1 MRMTTALIPT
11 LRDIPADAAIP
22 SHQLLLKAGYILR
35 TAAGLYNYLPLGH
48 RVLAKVEAIV
58 REEMD
63 RFGGQEVL
71 MPILQ
76 PAELWEESGRW
87 EVYGEELMRI
97 RDRHERQFCLGPT
110 HEEVITDLV
119 RQTIGSYKALPLRLY
134 QIQNKYRDERR
145 PRFGLMRGREFVMKD
160 LYSFDLDEAGLDQAY
175 EDMYEAYTAVF
186 SRCGLTFKPVLAD
199 SGQIGGGYTHEFNVL
214 ADNGESVLAICPSC
228 DYAANQEI
236 AEVTS
241 EPVTYAED
249 DAAYEEVYTPD
260 AKTIDAVGAFLDL
273 PAEQCVKTMM
283 FEADGDLICVL
294 TLGNDEVNDIKVQ
307 KIHPCDQLTLADPEK
322 IHDRLGADPGSLGPV
337 GMPEDIPIYADQA
350 LKGARG
356 VVVGA
361 NENAYHY
368 IHVDLERDANISA
381 YGDLRLLVEGDRCPV
396 CGEKLQFTR
405 GIEVGQIFKLG
416 TKYSET
422 MGATVLDENGKAR
435 PLIMGCYGIGVSR
448 TVAAAVEQHHDDRGI
463 IWPKALTPYQVHLIA
478 VNMKNAEIAQM
489 AEAAYKALTEAGIE
503 VLFDDRKER
512 AGVKFNDA
520 DLIGI
525 PVQLIVGKGS
535 VENGEIEW
543 KDRRSGEKQTLQ
555 PADLVTAVQAFY
567 EMK

>member
-1 MRMTTALIPT
+1 MRMTNALIPT
-11 LRDIPADAAIP
+11 LRDVPADAAVP
-22 SHQLLLKAGYILR
+22 SHQLLLKGGYILR

-97 RDRHERQFCLGPT
+97 KDRHDRQFCLGPT

-134 QIQNKYRDERR
+134 QMQNKYRDERR

-160 LYSFDLDEAGLDQAY
+160 LYSFDLDEAGLDAAY
-175 EDMYEAYTAVF
+175 EDMYQAYTNVF
-186 SRCGLTFKPVLAD
+186 NRCGLTFRPVLAD
-199 SGQIGGGYTHEFNVL
+199 AGQIGGGYTHEFNVL
-214 ADNGESVLAICPSC
+214 AENGESVLAICPDC

-236 AEVTS
+236 AEVKAS
-241 EPVTYAED
+241 PVTYPADE
-249 DAAYEEVYTPD
+249 AALEKVHTPD
-260 AKTIDAVGAFLDL
+260 AKTIDAVAAFLQVD
-273 PAEQCVKTMM
+273 EKQCAKTMM

-294 TLGNDEVNDIKVQ
+294 TLGNDEVNEVKIQ
-307 KIHPCDQLTLADPEK
+307 KIHPCDQLVLADQAT
-322 IHDRLGADPGSLGPV
+322 IRARLGADPGSLGPV
-337 GMPEDIPIYADQA
+337 GIPEDIPIYADQA
-350 LKGARG
+350 LKGG
-356 VVVGA
+356 QGLVVGA
-361 NENAYHY
+361 NENDYHY
-368 IHVDLERDANISA
+368 THVNLDRDAKIAA
-381 YGDLRLLVEGDRCPV
+381 YGDLRMVVEGDACPV
-396 CGEKLQFTR
+396 CGAQLTFTR

-416 TKYSET
+416 TKYSEA

-448 TVAAAVEQHHDDRGI
+448 TVAAAVEQHHDGRGI
-463 IWPKALTPYQVHLIA
+463 IWPKSLAPYQVHLIA
-478 VNMKNAEIAQM
+478 VNMKDESLAAIAEKTYQ
-489 AEAAYKALTEAGIE
+489 ALIEAGLE

-525 PVQLIVGKGS
+525 PLQLIIGKGA

-543 KDRRSGEKQTLQ
+543 KDRRTGEKQMVQ
-555 PADLVTAVQAFY
+555 PTALIQAVKAFY
-567 EMK
+567 DYE

>member
-249 DAAYEEVYTPD
+249 DAAYEKVYTPD
-260 AKTIDAVGAFLDL
+260 AKTIDAVGAFLDVS
-273 PAEQCVKTMM
+273 AEQCVKTMM

-307 KIHPCDQLTLADPEK
+307 K
-322 IHDRLGADPGSLGPV
+322 S
-337 GMPEDIPIYADQA
+337 
-350 LKGARG
+350 
-356 VVVGA
+356 
-361 NENAYHY
+361 
-368 IHVDLERDANISA
+368 
-381 YGDLRLLVEGDRCPV
+381 
-396 CGEKLQFTR
+396 
-405 GIEVGQIFKLG
+405 
-416 TKYSET
+416 
-422 MGATVLDENGKAR
+422 
-435 PLIMGCYGIGVSR
+435 
-448 TVAAAVEQHHDDRGI
+448 
-463 IWPKALTPYQVHLIA
+463 
-478 VNMKNAEIAQM
+478 
-489 AEAAYKALTEAGIE
+489 
-503 VLFDDRKER
+503 
-512 AGVKFNDA
+512 
-520 DLIGI
+520 I
-525 PVQLIVGKGS
+525 PVI
-535 VENGEIEW
+535 N
-543 KDRRSGEKQTLQ
+543 
-555 PADLVTAVQAFY
+555 
-567 EMK
+567 